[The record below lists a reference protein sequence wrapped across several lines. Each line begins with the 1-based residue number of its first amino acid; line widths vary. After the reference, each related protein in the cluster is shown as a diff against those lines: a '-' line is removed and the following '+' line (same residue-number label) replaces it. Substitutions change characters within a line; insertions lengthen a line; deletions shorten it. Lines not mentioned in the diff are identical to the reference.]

1 MNADRLIVPNHSIGG
16 IRLGEP
22 RRSVEKAFGRGKLSR
37 GWVSYFG
44 GHLLLDY
51 VEKTRLTKR
60 VQALKTT
67 WSGYRTRSGVQ
78 VGSSRQDLRSAL
90 HAACG
95 GPNDACDLGTPG
107 SPGTMF
113 WMRHGKVAWIMVWF
127 VS

>member
-1 MNADRLIVPNHSIGG
+1 M
-16 IRLGEP
+16 GEP
-22 RRSVEKAFGRGKLSR
+22 RRSVEKAFGRGKVSR

-44 GHLLLDY
+44 GHLLVDY
-51 VEKTRLTKR
+51 VYKVRLTKR

-78 VGSSRQDLRSAL
+78 VRSSRQELRRAL
-90 HAACG
+90 RAACG